1 MFTILLIEDNRLFRQ
16 SFRDFLQ
23 GRFPDIITIIEAAD
37 SIEALQKM
45 DEQQPDLIF
54 MDINLPGVNGLALSK
69 MIKKNHPELPVFI
82 LTAYDLAEYR
92 EAVLGFGADEYI
104 VKTAMN
110 SREIEELVRCRLAG
124 KTSAACSSPAAG
136 KNINRTN

>member
-16 SFRDFLQ
+16 SFRTFLL
-23 GRFPDIITIIEAAD
+23 GRLPNVYITEAAD
-37 SIEALQKM
+37 SIDALQKI

-69 MIKKNHPELPVFI
+69 IIKKNHPDLPVII

-92 EAVLGFGADEYI
+92 EAVLGLGAEEYI
-104 VKTAMN
+104 VKTAMD
-110 SREIEELVRCRLAG
+110 SRHIEALVRSRLDS
-124 KTSAACSSPAAG
+124 KTSADSRLPATG
-136 KNINRTN
+136 NNFNRTN